1 MNEKSNKGQ
10 RLVIIA
16 NRLPFTITRDDDN
29 LNFTPSSGGLV
40 SAMNSFQESW
50 NGEILWVGW
59 PGLTIS
65 EKEKKFVTQ
74 KAMEEYKSHPVFL
87 QEKTMDKFYHGF
99 CNKTLWPLFHYFP
112 LLATYDEEQWNT
124 YKTVNKAFLD
134 ACKSILRPDDI
145 LWIHDY
151 HLMLFPK
158 LLRDQM
164 PGANIGFF
172 LHIPFP
178 SYEIFR
184 LIPRDWGIEIL
195 EGMLGSDVIGFHTH
209 DYTQYFLRNVLRILG
224 HEHNLG
230 QMILPN
236 RIVKA
241 DTFPL
246 GIDYNKFNK
255 AHEIDDVK
263 KERDELSRTLNVKKT
278 IFSVDRLDYTKGII
292 NRLHGYE
299 LFLEKNPSWHKNI
312 VFILVVVPSRVSIE
326 HYQNMKNR
334 IDELVGKING
344 KYGCLTWNPI
354 VYQFKSLT
362 FPALSALY
370 NLSDVALITPLRDG
384 MNLVAKE
391 YVASRTDDKGV
402 IILSEFAGAAK
413 EMGEAIIINPN
424 HKEEIAK
431 AILSAVEMPESEQRT
446 RINLMQTRLQTYDVK
461 RWAGDFLQT
470 LSIIKEEQK
479 KFELHFLSISVMKKI
494 NEAYSKAAKRLL
506 LLDYDGTLVPFS
518 RIPVMASPDEDL
530 INIIKKLSDDPKT
543 DFIIISGRDRNILDK
558 WFKDLNVNLVAE
570 HGAWIREKGKEW
582 IMTKPLSSEWKPKL
596 YQSVKLYADRLP
608 NSFIEE
614 KEFSLAWHYRSADPE
629 QALTCVRE
637 MIDDITHFTANM
649 EIQVLK
655 GDKVVEIRNSGVNKG
670 TAVMSVLFK
679 NSYDFIL
686 AVGDDWTDEDV
697 FKILPQETFT
707 VKVGY
712 KQSHAQYNVPNYLS
726 VRTILKEIAL

>member
-1 MNEKSNKGQ
+1 MNEKSNKGH

-16 NRLPFTITRDDDN
+16 NRLPFTITRDNSN
-29 LNFTPSSGGLV
+29 LNFVPSSGGLV

-59 PGLTIS
+59 PGATLT
-65 EKEKKFVTQ
+65 EKEKKIVTQ
-74 KAMEEYKSHPVFL
+74 KAMEGYKSHPVFL

-124 YKTVNKAFLD
+124 YKSVNQAFLD
-134 ACKSILRPDDI
+134 SCKAILRPDDI

-151 HLMLFPK
+151 HLMLLPK
-158 LLRDQM
+158 LLRDHM

-184 LIPRDWGIEIL
+184 LIPRDWGSEIL
-195 EGMLGSDVIGFHTH
+195 EGMLGSDIIGFHTH

-246 GIDYNKFNK
+246 GIDYNKFNR
-255 AHEIDDVK
+255 AYEIDEVK
-263 KERDELSRTLNVKKT
+263 KERDELSKILNVKKT
-278 IFSVDRLDYTKGII
+278 LFSVDRLDYTKGII
-292 NRLHGYE
+292 NRLQGYE
-299 LFLEKNPSWHKNI
+299 LFLEKNPAWHKNI

-344 KYGCLTWNPI
+344 KYGSLTWNPI
-354 VYQFKSLT
+354 IYQFKVLT

-391 YVASRTDDKGV
+391 YVASRTDNKGV

-413 EMGEAIIINPN
+413 EMGEAVIINPN

-446 RINLMQTRLQTYDVK
+446 RIGLMQTRLQTYDVK

-470 LSIIKEEQK
+470 LSVIKEEQK

-518 RIPVMASPDEDL
+518 RVPTLASPDEDL
-530 INIIKKLSDDPKT
+530 INLIKKLSEDPKT
-543 DFIIISGRDRNILDK
+543 DLIIVSGRDRNILDK
-558 WFKDLNVNLVAE
+558 WFKHLNVDLVAE
-570 HGAWIREKGKEW
+570 HGAWIKEKGKEW
-582 IMTKPLSSEWKPKL
+582 VLTKPLTSEWKQKL
-596 YQSVKLYADRLP
+596 YPTVKLYADRLP

-629 QALTCVRE
+629 QSVTCVRE

-655 GDKVVEIRNSGVNKG
+655 GDKVVEIRNSGINKG
-670 TAVMSVLFK
+670 TAVMTVLFK

-712 KQSHAQYNVPNYLS
+712 KKSHAQYNVPNYLS
-726 VRTILKEIAL
+726 VRTILREIAL